1 MADPRTETDTEPDL
15 SPDEAA
21 QLLES
26 ARRAQEDIAAGRV
39 YRTSE
44 EGLRAVLRHAERLRR
59 GEADGPNG
67 RPRPPL
73 GVDEAVREAIEA
85 GLQKRLLERA

>member
-67 RPRPPL
+67 SPRPPL
-73 GVDEAVREAIEA
+73 DIDEAVREAIEA